1 MATSEARIAANRLNA
16 ARSTGPRTPEGKDIS
31 RGNALKH
38 GLTGQGVVLRSED
51 VAIVQARFDGLQANF
66 RPSGEAGKSL
76 VRRVAL
82 LTVRIERCE
91 VHEAAAISTKIRSA
105 EADFD
110 DARDAE
116 VEHLM
121 ATLGENPTL
130 SLRRLLRMPE
140 GVDRLV
146 ETWNGLREDLEHGD
160 GSRWGSEHGA
170 MALNLTGRK
179 AGGFGIARVEALSKA
194 VGGDFGL
201 LGQKDGA
208 NLDPRGRREWA
219 RRALAALIGEQVA
232 GLEAHRETLDFEAI
246 AADRADAT
254 SRALFDPSKE
264 ACLARKYEAAA
275 VRELHRTLKEL
286 REVEAQVS
294 RALESPSPAQD
305 PLRAWALGSFSPGV
319 VDRPAP
325 PPPAPSK
332 APEAPRNPVSGGSSY
347 IPFAVGRAPSGSV

>member
-1 MATSEARIAANRLNA
+1 MATSEARILANRANA
-16 ARSTGPRTPEGKDIS
+16 LKSSGPKTEQGKEIS
-31 RGNALKH
+31 RANALKH
-38 GLTGQGVVLRSED
+38 GLTGQGIVLASED
-51 VAIVQARFDGLQANF
+51 IARVQQRLDGLQAAC
-66 RPSGEAGKSL
+66 RPATEAGRSL
-76 VRRVAL
+76 VRRAAL
-82 LTVRIERCE
+82 LSIRIERCE
-91 VHEAAAISTKIRSA
+91 VHEAAALSTKIRSA

-110 DARDAE
+110 EARDAE

-121 ATLGENPTL
+121 DTIGDNPAL
-130 SLRRLLRMPE
+130 SLRRLMRMPE

-160 GSRWGSEHGA
+160 GARWGAEHGA

-194 VGGDFGL
+194 VGGDFSL
-201 LGQKDGA
+201 LSQKDGA
-208 NLDPRGRREWA
+208 NLDPKARREWA
-219 RRALAALIGEQVA
+219 RNALAGLIGEQVA

-305 PLRAWALGSFSPGV
+305 PLRAWALGSFSPGAM
-319 VDRPAP
+319 DRPAP

-332 APEAPRNPVSGGSSY
+332 APEAPRNVVSAGYSS
-347 IPFAVGRAPSGSV
+347 IPFAVGRAPIGSA